1 MWHPIIES
9 VNGNAKRILF
19 KDEII
24 KKSIKRK
31 KTLKQWC
38 SIVYSIVW
46 RAIIG
51 IFAFIGIVDFC
62 FSVIYK

>member
-1 MWHPIIES
+1 MWNKIIES
-9 VNGNAKRILF
+9 VNGNAKRISC

-24 KKSIKRK
+24 KKSIKKK
-31 KTLKQWC
+31 KTRKEWY

-51 IFAFIGIVDFC
+51 IFAFIGMVDFY
-62 FSVIYK
+62 FSVIY